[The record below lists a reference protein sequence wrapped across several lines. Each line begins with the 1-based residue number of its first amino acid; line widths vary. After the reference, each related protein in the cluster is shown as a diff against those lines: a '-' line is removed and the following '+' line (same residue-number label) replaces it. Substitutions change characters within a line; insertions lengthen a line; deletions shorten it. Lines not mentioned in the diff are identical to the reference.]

1 MNEHIN
7 LKTGLSTDKPLTLAI
22 LAMGGQGGGVL
33 ADWIVAL
40 AEANHWVAQT
50 TSVPGVAQRT
60 GATIYYVEM
69 LPEREG
75 ATPILSLMPTPGDVD
90 IVVAAELMEAGRSV
104 LRGLVTPDRT
114 TLIASTHRSF
124 AVGEKE
130 KPGDGTADPTVV
142 VDATDFAAKRT
153 IAFDMETLAVKS
165 GSVVS
170 AALFGALAAA
180 GVLPFDRAAFEA
192 TIRAGG
198 KGIEPSLR
206 AFGAAFDR
214 AIDKPRDTLVAA
226 PFKRFDALPETAGHP
241 ALDRLVHRI
250 RAEFPLEAQPIL
262 YAGVKKL
269 TDFQDPAYA
278 GDYLDRVA
286 ALYALDQKHGGAD
299 KAFAFTVQAGKYIAV
314 AMGYDDVIRVADLK
328 VRGSRFARVRK
339 EVGAKPDQL
348 VYTTE
353 YMHPRMEEICG
364 TLPKGLGL
372 WIENR
377 PKLFNR
383 LDRFVNK
390 GRRVQTGTIRWFL
403 GLYVVSA
410 LRGTRRGTLRHAREV
425 AHLHSWLSTAEATL
439 PRNYDLAVEVLGCRR
454 LVKGYSDTHARGVSK
469 FDRVLSAL
477 PGLTDREDGAAWLK
491 RLRQAA
497 LLDEDGIALDGALKT
512 VATL

>member
-1 MNEHIN
+1 
-7 LKTGLSTDKPLTLAI
+7 
-22 LAMGGQGGGVL
+22 
-33 ADWIVAL
+33 
-40 AEANHWVAQT
+40 
-50 TSVPGVAQRT
+50 
-60 GATIYYVEM
+60 
-69 LPEREG
+69 
-75 ATPILSLMPTPGDVD
+75 
-90 IVVAAELMEAGRSV
+90 VAAA
-104 LRGLVTPDRT
+104 
-114 TLIASTHRSF
+114 
-124 AVGEKE
+124 
-130 KPGDGTADPTVV
+130 
-142 VDATDFAAKRT
+142 
-153 IAFDMETLAVKS
+153 
-165 GSVVS
+165 
-170 AALFGALAAA
+170 
-180 GVLPFDRAAFEA
+180 
-192 TIRAGG
+192 
-198 KGIEPSLR
+198 
-206 AFGAAFDR
+206 
-214 AIDKPRDTLVAA
+214 
-226 PFKRFDALPETAGHP
+226 FKRFDALPETAGHP

-250 RAEFPLEAQPIL
+250 RGEFPLEAQPIL

-278 GDYLDRVA
+278 GEYLDRVA
-286 ALYALDQKHGGAD
+286 ALYALDRKHGGAE
-299 KAFAFTVQAGKYIAV
+299 KEFAFTVQAGKYIAV

-364 TLPKGLGL
+364 TLPKRLGL

-403 GLYVVSA
+403 SLYVVSA

-425 AHLHSWLSTAEATL
+425 AHIQSWLSTAEATL
-439 PRNYDLAVEVLGCRR
+439 PKNYDLAVEVLGCRR

-477 PGLTDREDGAAWLK
+477 PGLTEREDGAAWLK